1 MAFEDG
7 GGKVIGGRHESGT
20 VGAADGYARR
30 TGKIGFA
37 CIIAEQ
43 ALANALTAILTAS
56 HAGTPI
62 VVVATRYPDSWIE
75 PTVALAI
82 DRHDFTSSLKFSRT
96 VPSPARIDEYFQ
108 AACKAASK

>member
-1 MAFEDG
+1 MAVCVIFEIFEMSVLIRWTD
-7 GGKVIGGRHESGT
+7 
-20 VGAADGYARR
+20 ARR

-62 VVVATRYPDSWIE
+62 VVIATRYPDSWIE
-75 PTVALAI
+75 PSVALAI

-96 VPSPARIDEYFQ
+96 VPSAARIDEYFQ